1 MSMNELTAPTRA
13 TTGGGDRHRRTAR
26 LVRVLALTLGLFVF
40 AGVTTAC
47 TTPQQDQVGALINQ
61 TRAQHGRS
69 QLGMNLELTRKAQ
82 GWAENLASRC
92 TLQHSNLASG
102 VTYNWR
108 ALGENVGYGGSISQV
123 HNAYMNSSGHRAN
136 ILDGRWN
143 YMGTGVAYGCGRT
156 FTVQVFMQ
164 Y

>member
-1 MSMNELTAPTRA
+1 MDTLTAPTRA
-13 TTGGGDRHRRTAR
+13 TTSTTARPRRTKR

-40 AGVTTAC
+40 AGVLTAC
-47 TTPQQDQVGALINQ
+47 NTPQQEQAGALINQ
-61 TRAQHGRS
+61 TRRAHGRS

-82 GWAENLASRC
+82 GWAEHLAARC

-102 VTYNWR
+102 IGYSWR

-123 HNAYMNSSGHRAN
+123 HDAYMNSPGHRAN
-136 ILDGRWN
+136 ILDRRWN
-143 YMGTGVAYGCGRT
+143 YMGTGVANGCGRT